1 MLEIEELIL
10 KETPFLSIKDITQE
24 EWVALD
30 YELEVYDRAGKDY
43 DLKKLPMLPFILR
56 EIHNNETTF
65 LIFRVLFEMVFNF
78 ENLLRYTI
86 QD

>member
-30 YELEVYDRAGKDY
+30 YELAVYDRATSPFV
-43 DLKKLPMLPFILR
+43 KLYK
-56 EIHNNETTF
+56 NCTK
-65 LIFRVLFEMVFNF
+65 LFH
-78 ENLLRYTI
+78 
-86 QD
+86 